1 MATSGSNQPNDEN
14 NQQAI
19 ADDGPPKTAKQLAKE
34 AEKAEKLRKFE
45 EKQRKVQETQRAQAI
60 AEQQKKDK
68 ESAKNGGKKKAVP
81 REVTEYTSST
91 NPGEKKDIHC
101 ELPKAYSPKYV
112 EAAWYTW
119 WEKEGFFR
127 PEYYDQHPPSNASIP
142 RKSFTM
148 VIPPPN
154 VTGYL
159 HLGHAIMCTI
169 EDTLSR
175 WHRMCGDT
183 VLWVPGCDHAGIA
196 TQVVVEKKLMRE
208 QHLTRH
214 DLGRERFLDEVW
226 KWKNDK
232 GDHIY
237 EQIKA
242 LGSSC
247 DWSRKVFTMDKD
259 MSFAVEEAFI
269 RMHEKK
275 IIYRSTRLVNWS
287 CTLKS
292 AISDIEVEKTELKGR
307 TLLRVAGYD
316 EPVEFGVLTYF
327 AYPVENSKEEIVV
340 ATTRLETMLGDT
352 AVVVHPDDERYKHL
366 HGKYV
371 QHPFLPR
378 RLPILTDTMVD
389 PSFGSGA
396 VKVTPAHDPNDFE
409 CGRRLSLEFITC
421 IDDDGLMSSE
431 CGPYAGKPRFH
442 ARRQL
447 LHDLK
452 ERGLY
457 RDTKENEMIIPI
469 CSRSKDIIEPLLKP
483 QWYVNCKT
491 MAQRSIDAVRSKEL
505 KILPTMFEPVWYRW
519 LEDIRDWCISRQ
531 LWWGHRIPSYFIKSD
546 DIPPGNN
553 IDDQYWVSAHS
564 YDEALEKAA
573 QRFNVSKEKIRLE
586 QDEDVLDTW
595 FSSGLF
601 PFSSF
606 GWPMETDDLKR
617 FFPTTLLET
626 GHDILFFWVARMVMM
641 SLELTDRLPFT
652 EIYLHAIIRDAHGR
666 KMSKSLGNV
675 IDPLDVIHGISLEK
689 LQEQLKA
696 SNLDAKEYERAR
708 QGQKDDYRD
717 GIPEC
722 GTDALRFA
730 FCAYANQGRDINLD
744 VLRVEG
750 YRRFCNKLWNAI
762 QFAMSKNLNIN
773 DPNCFEP
780 PEQFKLTGIEK
791 PCDLWILSRLSNA
804 IEQCEIGFNTYT
816 FPQVTTAI
824 YNFWLYELC
833 DVYIEYVKKDLY
845 AKEPD
850 LKRQTTIKLILH
862 TCLDN
867 GLRLMAPIMPFVSE
881 ELYQRLPKPNK
892 GLNSPPSL
900 CVTPYP
906 QSSEFNQ
913 YRNEKIEKS
922 VETIY
927 DAINKIRSYR
937 SLQKIVS
944 KEKDNLYIRAS
955 PSMSLLFTEYADLID
970 PLAKIDNIQLLKDDL
985 TAEQDEYISIAT
997 TSDYTLYFKSK

>member
-1 MATSGSNQPNDEN
+1 MAASGSNQPNDEN
-14 NQQAI
+14 NPQAV
-19 ADDGPPKTAKQLAKE
+19 AGDGPPKTAKQLAKE

-45 EKQRKVQETQRAQAI
+45 EKRVK
-60 AEQQKKDK
+60 AEEQKKIK
-68 ESAKNGGKKKAVP
+68 EAAEGSGKKKGP
-81 REVTEYTSST
+81 TRDITEYTSLT
-91 NPGEKKDIHC
+91 NIGEKKDIHC

-112 EAAWYTW
+112 ESAWYTW

-127 PEYYDQHPPSNASIP
+127 PEYYDQHPPSNASTP

-159 HLGHAIMCTI
+159 HLGHAIMCTL
-169 EDTLSR
+169 EDTITR

-196 TQVVVEKKLMRE
+196 TQVVVEKKLSRE
-208 QHLTRH
+208 QKLTRH
-214 DLGRERFLDEVW
+214 DLGREKFLEEVW
-226 KWKNDK
+226 KWKNEK

-259 MSFAVEEAFI
+259 MSYAVEEAFI

-275 IIYRSTRLVNWS
+275 LVYRSTRLVNWS
-287 CTLKS
+287 CRLKS

-307 TLLRVAGYD
+307 TLINVPGYK
-316 EPVEFGVLTYF
+316 EPVECGVLIYF
-327 AYPVENSKEEIVV
+327 AYPIENSNEEIVV

-371 QHPFLPR
+371 QHPILPR

-389 PSFGSGA
+389 PAFGSGA

-409 CGRRLSLEFITC
+409 CGRRLSLPFITC
-421 IDDDGLMSSE
+421 INDDGLMSSE
-431 CGPYAGKPRFH
+431 CGPYAGKPRFEV
-442 ARRQL
+442 RRQL
-447 LHDLK
+447 LNDLK

-457 RDTKENEMIIPI
+457 RDSKENEMILPI

-505 KILPTMFEPVWYRW
+505 KILPSMFEPVWYRW

-531 LWWGHRIPSYFIKSD
+531 LWWGHRIPAYFIKSN
-546 DIPPGNN
+546 DIPPGDET
-553 IDDQYWVSAHS
+553 DDQYWVSAHS

-573 QRFNVSKEKIRLE
+573 KKFNVSKEKIQLE
-586 QDEDVLDTW
+586 QDDDVLDTW

-666 KMSKSLGNV
+666 KMSKTLGNV
-675 IDPLDVIHGISLEK
+675 IDPLDVINGISLEK
-689 LQEQLKA
+689 LQEQLKT
-696 SNLDAKEYERAR
+696 SNLDPKEYERAR
-708 QGQKDDYRD
+708 QGQQDDYPN
-717 GIPEC
+717 GIPDC

-730 FCAYANQGRDINLD
+730 FCAYANQD

-762 QFAMSKNLNIN
+762 RFAMSKNLDIN

-780 PEQFKLTGIEK
+780 PAEFKLTGTEK
-791 PCDLWILSRLSNA
+791 PCDLWILSRLSYA
-804 IEQCEIGFNTYT
+804 IEQCEIGFNNYL

-833 DVYIEYVKKDLY
+833 DIYIEYIKKDLY
-845 AKEPD
+845 AKDPD
-850 LKRQTTIKLILH
+850 LKRQETIKLILH

-867 GLRLMAPIMPFVSE
+867 GLRLIAPIMPFVSE

-892 GLNSPPSL
+892 GRNAPPSL

-906 QSSEFNQ
+906 QSSQFKQ
-913 YRNEKIEKS
+913 YRNEELEAN
-922 VETIY
+922 VVTIY
-927 DAINKIRSYR
+927 GAINKIRSYR
-937 SLQKIVS
+937 SAQKILS

-955 PSMSLLFTEYADLID
+955 PSTSLLFTAFADLID
-970 PLAKIDNIQLLKDDL
+970 PLANIDNIQLLNEES
-985 TAEQDEYISIAT
+985 TSEQNGYITIAT
-997 TSDYTLYFKSK
+997 SSDYTLYFKSK

>member
-1 MATSGSNQPNDEN
+1 
-14 NQQAI
+14 
-19 ADDGPPKTAKQLAKE
+19 
-34 AEKAEKLRKFE
+34 
-45 EKQRKVQETQRAQAI
+45 
-60 AEQQKKDK
+60 
-68 ESAKNGGKKKAVP
+68 
-81 REVTEYTSST
+81 
-91 NPGEKKDIHC
+91 
-101 ELPKAYSPKYV
+101 
-112 EAAWYTW
+112 
-119 WEKEGFFR
+119 
-127 PEYYDQHPPSNASIP
+127 
-142 RKSFTM
+142 
-148 VIPPPN
+148 
-154 VTGYL
+154 
-159 HLGHAIMCTI
+159 
-169 EDTLSR
+169 
-175 WHRMCGDT
+175 
-183 VLWVPGCDHAGIA
+183 
-196 TQVVVEKKLMRE
+196 
-208 QHLTRH
+208 
-214 DLGRERFLDEVW
+214 
-226 KWKNDK
+226 
-232 GDHIY
+232 
-237 EQIKA
+237 
-242 LGSSC
+242 
-247 DWSRKVFTMDKD
+247 
-259 MSFAVEEAFI
+259 
-269 RMHEKK
+269 
-275 IIYRSTRLVNWS
+275 
-287 CTLKS
+287 
-292 AISDIEVEKTELKGR
+292 
-307 TLLRVAGYD
+307 
-316 EPVEFGVLTYF
+316 
-327 AYPVENSKEEIVV
+327 
-340 ATTRLETMLGDT
+340 
-352 AVVVHPDDERYKHL
+352 
-366 HGKYV
+366 
-371 QHPFLPR
+371 
-378 RLPILTDTMVD
+378 
-389 PSFGSGA
+389 
-396 VKVTPAHDPNDFE
+396 
-409 CGRRLSLEFITC
+409 
-421 IDDDGLMSSE
+421 
-431 CGPYAGKPRFH
+431 
-442 ARRQL
+442 
-447 LHDLK
+447 
-452 ERGLY
+452 
-457 RDTKENEMIIPI
+457 
-469 CSRSKDIIEPLLKP
+469 
-483 QWYVNCKT
+483 
-491 MAQRSIDAVRSKEL
+491 
-505 KILPTMFEPVWYRW
+505 
-519 LEDIRDWCISRQ
+519 
-531 LWWGHRIPSYFIKSD
+531 
-546 DIPPGNN
+546 
-553 IDDQYWVSAHS
+553 
-564 YDEALEKAA
+564 
-573 QRFNVSKEKIRLE
+573 
-586 QDEDVLDTW
+586 EDVLDTW

-708 QGQKDDYRD
+708 QGQKDDYPN

-937 SLQKIVS
+937 SIQKIVS